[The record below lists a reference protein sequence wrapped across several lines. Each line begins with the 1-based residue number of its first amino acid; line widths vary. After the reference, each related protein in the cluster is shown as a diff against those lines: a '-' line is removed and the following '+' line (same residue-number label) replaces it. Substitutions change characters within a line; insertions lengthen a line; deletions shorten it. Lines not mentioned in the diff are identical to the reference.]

1 MRRLRRAQV
10 LYRAQLL
17 NREQIPPPGERAL
30 CPERNTPVVAQYPVI
45 APFSST
51 KASKRSGIERM
62 AFRICSVLFWFSQ
75 ATALRTRVLKAF
87 CPMGA
92 SGDMTGSGAHKKKRG
107 WHQCKKARLVAH
119 NDGRARPL
127 EP

>member
-1 MRRLRRAQV
+1 MSPVSISSSALFFFVFLLFSFSIRLFSPVRRLRRAQV

-17 NREQIPPPGERAL
+17 DREQIPPPGERAL

-51 KASKRSGIERM
+51 KVSKRSGIERM
-62 AFRICSVLFWFSQ
+62 AFHICSVLFWFSQ

-87 CPMGA
+87 CSMGA
-92 SGDMTGSGAHKKKRG
+92 
-107 WHQCKKARLVAH
+107 
-119 NDGRARPL
+119 
-127 EP
+127 

>member
-30 CPERNTPVVAQYPVI
+30 CPERNTAVVAQYPVL

-51 KASKRSGIERM
+51 KASKHSGIERM
-62 AFRICSVLFWFSQ
+62 AFHIWSVLFWFSQ
-75 ATALRTRVLKAF
+75 ATALRTR
-87 CPMGA
+87 GR
-92 SGDMTGSGAHKKKRG
+92 SKR
-107 WHQCKKARLVAH
+107 
-119 NDGRARPL
+119 RPTDS
-127 EP
+127 PA